1 MRKRVV
7 VFTVILCLLLA
18 NAMSAAASYV
28 SDQDGETAAAEEE
41 TILLPGD
48 NTSAFEQADYGA
60 YTETSENP
68 DDELLSQGSVD
79 VYAGQTGETVPGGY
93 STQAD
98 SLEGDEYAVQADP
111 AEGDDYAVQTD
122 SLGGDEIA
130 GQADPAAGDEFAGQ
144 ADPAAEDEFAVQTDP
159 AAEDEFAGQTDP
171 AAEDEFAGQAD
182 PAAEDEIAGQADPA
196 AEDEFAGQ
204 TDPAEGDELYGQE
217 DPMAEAESAGQSDT
231 YEGDLSQDF
240 DMTDDSGLFDGNE
253 AIDENDSSMPEEAG
267 SGHEMNPAQDP
278 DDQEYAGNETDSPGE
293 FAADE
298 NGENV
303 SSDESVTDAA
313 PGREEMSDADSE
325 ELTSGD
331 AEETVSDS
339 AQPQEETVFDSA
351 QPQEETASEEDAAAY
366 EQEPEEPGQTDTVE
380 EIPSFG
386 TEAGTEEEPAFSQD
400 GTGSGVQEPGNG
412 AVDSLTE
419 QVPEG
424 QTQSNSPVEEEDQ
437 AQALSSTEAGMV
449 TVSWTQEQGVDGY
462 QIQCCSREDFD
473 FARGAAGIS
482 AKVEGS
488 GSEAKTFSN
497 LTSGKVYYVRIRSYR
512 GADESIDQSDW
523 KNLGE
528 IAVK

>member
-1 MRKRVV
+1 
-7 VFTVILCLLLA
+7 
-18 NAMSAAASYV
+18 
-28 SDQDGETAAAEEE
+28 
-41 TILLPGD
+41 
-48 NTSAFEQADYGA
+48 
-60 YTETSENP
+60 
-68 DDELLSQGSVD
+68 
-79 VYAGQTGETVPGGY
+79 
-93 STQAD
+93 
-98 SLEGDEYAVQADP
+98 
-111 AEGDDYAVQTD
+111 
-122 SLGGDEIA
+122 
-130 GQADPAAGDEFAGQ
+130 
-144 ADPAAEDEFAVQTDP
+144 
-159 AAEDEFAGQTDP
+159 
-171 AAEDEFAGQAD
+171 
-182 PAAEDEIAGQADPA
+182 
-196 AEDEFAGQ
+196 
-204 TDPAEGDELYGQE
+204 
-217 DPMAEAESAGQSDT
+217 MAEAESAGQSDT

-240 DMTDDSGLFDGNE
+240 DLTDDSGLFDGNE
-253 AIDENDSSMPEEAG
+253 AIDENDSSMPEGAG
-267 SGHEMNPAQDP
+267 SGDEMNPAQDP

-293 FAADE
+293 FASDE
-298 NGENV
+298 NGETV

-313 PGREEMSDADSE
+313 PGQEEMSDADSE

-339 AQPQEETVFDSA
+339 AQPQEET
-351 QPQEETASEEDAAAY
+351 ASEEDAAAY
-366 EQEPEEPGQTDTVE
+366 EQEPAEESGQTDAVE

-424 QTQSNSPVEEEDQ
+424 QTQSNSPMEEKDQ
-437 AQALSSTEAGMV
+437 AQALSSTETGMV

-482 AKVEGS
+482 SKVEGS
-488 GSEAKTFSN
+488 GSEAKTFTN

-528 IAVK
+528 ITVK